1 MSQENVDWVKASLEH
16 FARTG
21 EPYLV
26 GVDASVEVFDHD
38 IPDARNP
45 YRGVAGISAWLAD
58 FGESWD
64 SYEMDIKR
72 ILDAG
77 DRVVALFGSVQ
88 SGPAAE
94 HALSGTTESCGPLGT
109 ERSFASTTSTTQA
122 WRSRPQDSTGRR
134 AVALRDGKRPSAWPL
149 ACGTDDGQAS
159 CGRAGSFRFRG
170 RSERDARV
178 EALERPQITEV
189 LQ

>member
-1 MSQENVDWVKASLEH
+1 MSQKNVDWVKASLEH

-45 YRGVAGISAWLAD
+45 YRGIEGISAWLAD

-77 DRVVALFGSVQ
+77 DRVVALFRIRAVGAGSGARVERDD
-88 SGPAAE
+88 G
-94 HALSGTTESCGPLGT
+94 SCGPVGA

-122 WRSRPQDSTGRR
+122 RRSRPQDSTGRP
-134 AVALRDGKRPSAWPL
+134 AVALRERERPSARSL
-149 ACGTDDGQAS
+149 ACATDCDESGPPRVARS
-159 CGRAGSFRFRG
+159 ACHP
-170 RSERDARV
+170 RSELE
-178 EALERPQITEV
+178 EAQRSCCTLDWI
-189 LQ
+189 

>member
-1 MSQENVDWVKASLEH
+1 MSQKNVDWVKASLEH

-45 YRGVAGISAWLAD
+45 YRGIEGISAWLAD

-77 DRVVALFGSVQ
+77 DRVVALF
-88 SGPAAE
+88 
-94 HALSGTTESCGPLGT
+94 
-109 ERSFASTTSTTQA
+109 RI
-122 WRSRPQDSTGRR
+122 R
-134 AVALRDGKRPSAWPL
+134 AVG
-149 ACGTDDGQAS
+149 
-159 CGRAGSFRFRG
+159 AGSG
-170 RSERDARV
+170 ARV
-178 EALERPQITEV
+178 ERDDGIVWTFGGGTLIRIDYFNDPGTALEAAG
-189 LQ
+189 LDG